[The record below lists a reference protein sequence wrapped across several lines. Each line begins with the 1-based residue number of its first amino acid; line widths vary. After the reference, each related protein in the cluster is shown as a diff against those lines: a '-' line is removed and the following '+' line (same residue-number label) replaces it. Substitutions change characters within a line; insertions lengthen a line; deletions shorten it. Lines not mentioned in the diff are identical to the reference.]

1 MVVDTNPT
9 PEYQP
14 LGTLSPSRRSS
25 RRAKGTARS
34 PVAGRRKVRKRLS
47 MDDVDSIKD
56 LDAEGEV
63 AEVQIEEGGVEVE
76 LEEI

>member
-1 MVVDTNPT
+1 
-9 PEYQP
+9 
-14 LGTLSPSRRSS
+14 
-25 RRAKGTARS
+25 
-34 PVAGRRKVRKRLS
+34 